1 MKKLFAILLC
11 IVMMLSMVACGGN
24 QGNTEN
30 PNNNQGN
37 AGVSNEQP
45 KGEPTEEEQRA
56 IGNYVAALDAL
67 DKFAE
72 TGSWANLS
80 FDCQQFGV
88 EYEGDNYIIEGAAA
102 AEKYY
107 ELISNLGAMDKW
119 VGTEYAVG
127 ETVNWDRQAVLD
139 SFVIYKDMK
148 LSENYTVYDPVG
160 NTKNLS
166 MNWYYDNDGKLE
178 QVRWDSEIG
187 ERYPYSFVFNPIE
200 VDPLRLMMEEYD
212 HRAEPVFDAD
222 GKVTEVKIIGGGETM
237 FLAKLTYGSNG
248 KVSTASVT
256 SAYGDN
262 GTLTYS
268 YDNQDRLTEVSFQG
282 DNGLMGYVYYLNSY
296 WDGRGEYCMAATKNF
311 TYTYTYNT
319 DGTVAKKEYTA
330 YEDGKKNHVVVTQYS
345 YDTNGWLASAV
356 SEAEYNIAYSSGYL
370 GEHMVVTDT
379 YTFTCN
385 TDGIPVAATITCG
398 DFLLKTDNTVARN
411 AEASK
416 IEVECVYGDL
426 YIYSPAK

>member
-1 MKKLFAILLC
+1 MKKVLAILLC
-11 IVMMLSMVACGGN
+11 IVMMLSMAACGGN

-56 IGNYVAALDAL
+56 IGNYVAALEAL

-119 VGTEYAVG
+119 VGTEYAIG
-127 ETVNWDRQAVLD
+127 ETVNWDRQSVLD
-139 SFVIYKDMK
+139 SFKIYKDVK
-148 LSENYTVYDPVG
+148 LTENYTYYDPVG
-160 NTKNLS
+160 NTEDGEIAWHYNT
-166 MNWYYDNDGKLE
+166 DGKLE
-178 QVRWDSEIG
+178 QVRWDSTIG
-187 ERYPYSFVFNPIE
+187 EKYHLYSFVFDPIE
-200 VDPLRLMMEEYD
+200 IDPLHLMMDEYD
-212 HRAEPVFDAD
+212 HRAEPVVGAD

-237 FLAKLTYGSNG
+237 YLANLTYGSNG
-248 KVSTASVT
+248 KASAATVTA
-256 SAYGDN
+256 ADGDK

-268 YDNQDRLTEVSFQG
+268 YNDQSQLVEVSFSS
-282 DNGLMGYVYYLNSY
+282 NGLTGNVYYAEENGSRCLYGS
-296 WDGRGEYCMAATKNF
+296 DSF

-319 DGTVAKKEYTA
+319 DGTVATKTYAGYSQWST
-330 YEDGKKNHVVVTQYS
+330 DPVHSVVTEYS
-345 YDTNGWLASAV
+345 YDTTGNLTGAISK
-356 SEAEYNIAYSSGYL
+356 SNYNLQPSSSNDYPF
-370 GEHMVVTDT
+370 VFTDT
-379 YTFTCN
+379 YTFTCDEQGRPVLVTIIS
-385 TDGIPVAATITCG
+385 TDIVRSDTYTQPTETP
-398 DFLLKTDNTVARN
+398 
-411 AEASK
+411 K

-426 YIYSPAK
+426 YVYSPAN